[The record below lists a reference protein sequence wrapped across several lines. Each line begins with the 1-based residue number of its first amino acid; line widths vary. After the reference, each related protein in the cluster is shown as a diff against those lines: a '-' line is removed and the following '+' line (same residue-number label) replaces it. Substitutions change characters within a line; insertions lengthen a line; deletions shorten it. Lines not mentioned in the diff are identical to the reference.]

1 MDNIMVQA
9 PDEVVNSIVEEQVPE
24 ATSKPE
30 TPSTA
35 VSIGTTSVTDAPTA
49 LPTTKATITASF
61 TVPAVAKPLP
71 TPALPFQSA
80 RASESLYTSGY
91 QSTSSFGRASAR
103 SGAAAAASAA
113 ALQLQR
119 ELDLQHE
126 ILGRKPQLAQD
137 IVTKEPTIQPTFRD
151 YGATRDWRREQSRDR
166 RDRSKERD
174 YDRESDRYSRGR
186 YDRSREREGDRHR
199 DRYSRERSHERE
211 RDPERDRDYRH
222 ERGYRSDYRHHAEH
236 SGDRDYRRPFKYD
249 RHDRHDRHERYDRRD
264 RYYREGKEYDS
275 RSSHRDYEYDESRS
289 RSTRPEGQEAERER
303 TVSGSGGPWRE
314 GDDDNDSR
322 GSKTNDFIHHEH
334 HRGRS
339 IDRHSRHGPPGPDHP
354 HDHQR
359 RPSMEYHRD
368 HRRRSSAEMGYPA
381 GEHHDGPH
389 YRHSEASRTPDSASH
404 IPPPTQPASHAAYP
418 PTQPSHSTGHTAAHP
433 GPPLPPPPPPP
444 PPPPVHL
451 LAHTTGHPI
460 PPPGHPAHSISHP
473 PTQPAAH
480 HSHLPHQT
488 YSAHAA
494 LPAHPTAHHG
504 VHPGHPAM
512 DPMASHQYAYPMP
525 LSSSLQVKSE
535 DLYERVGQVGEG
547 TYGKVYKAR
556 NKQTGEY
563 VALKRI
569 RMETEKDG
577 FPITAMREIKL
588 LQTLNHGHVVSLK
601 ELMVSKGAVYMVF
614 EYMDHDLTGILGH
627 PNLKFRPE
635 HVKCLMRQLLE
646 GLKFLHHKGV
656 LHRDI
661 KGSNLLVNKLGELKL
676 ADFGLARLFQK
687 KTKRDYTNRV
697 ITLWYR
703 PPELLLGATAYGPA
717 VDMWSAGCIMVELF
731 TRKPIF
737 QGHNEIMQLDNIW
750 KTMGTPRKE
759 TWPDVEQLPWYELI
773 KHLNSESRTSKFR
786 EMFEKYMSPAAL
798 DLAEALLSLDPK
810 RRPTAAEA
818 LSKFDYFTNE
828 QPAACLPAELPKIE
842 GDWHEYESKQRKKAG
857 TKIKQQH
864 PQTHPPPPLHSQHNP
879 QHSQQHGQHQ
889 QPSMS
894 KEDQIE
900 DDRPAAIRPTLS
912 KKHSLSGAIKP
923 SSAPSP
929 APSTDL
935 GLAGII
941 DTDTIMTETDP
952 APKRGPIL
960 PETFVPPPNV
970 SPSYLPH
977 AALPTH
983 PVPRPTAEVAPGV
996 IHGTSQ
1002 SQLPPP
1008 PPPPLP
1014 PPPPP
1019 LPPVMPTYA
1028 HAVIDPLTKQPRS
1041 APRMSDSSMVVD
1053 PAAVDPLQSRFQ
1065 DHNGAIHGFDQS
1077 RQAAAQGVTPHMPS
1091 DSQRH
1096 AMGSEDQQEHDS
1108 QSIPIPTG
1116 PAGYTNSK
1124 GYHDGHEHDGHFG
1137 YYGRSRHYSDYGRDR
1152 ERDRD
1157 RDRDRYRDYGRRR
1170 EDYRGRDWSRERER
1184 DRGPGAGGRDR
1195 ERGGREYDWYRDHAG
1210 RERDRTSGRDRNFD
1224 DDEYYYRQ
1232 RRDRERDY
1240 ERDFDR
1246 RDPRDRDRER
1256 EGDRRDRDREKDEE
1270 PQEPDRGREH
1280 GPERDRG
1287 QDLDGEHDR
1296 DLSSRER
1303 GYNRDRDYGGFKD
1316 LDDDFERALDR
1327 ERERVRGHSRDHGR
1341 DFFEDKVME
1350 SRSERDD
1357 GEYEEED
1364 VRQSDGRKGD
1374 DPGFRSSAK
1383 RLKVSTDTSSL
1394 SSLSTLTTLSSLT

>member
-9 PDEVVNSIVEEQVPE
+9 PEEVVNSIVEEQVPE

-30 TPSTA
+30 TPYSTA

-264 RYYREGKEYDS
+264 RHGRDPRALKVRKQSEKEQSVEVEVPGAKETTIMTVADPKQMTLFITS
-275 RSSHRDYEYDESRS
+275 ITEDAVLTVTAGMAHPDLTILMITSDGRAWNIIATTGGDPAQRWD
-289 RSTRPEGQEAERER
+289 TRQENTMMVPTIVIQKHHAHLILRHIFHHPLNQPLMLLTR
-303 TVSGSGGPWRE
+303 RLNQVTRLDTLPHIL
-314 GDDDNDSR
+314 DLLFLLPLPHLHHHQ
-322 GSKTNDFIHHEH
+322 FIYWLTQQGILFLLQVTLRILYLTH
-334 HRGRS
+334 
-339 IDRHSRHGPPGPDHP
+339 
-354 HDHQR
+354 
-359 RPSMEYHRD
+359 RPSPQLITLT
-368 HRRRSSAEMGYPA
+368 YPI
-381 GEHHDGPH
+381 
-389 YRHSEASRTPDSASH
+389 R
-404 IPPPTQPASHAAYP
+404 PTQLMRLFQLIQQLITEFILATQLWILWL
-418 PTQPSHSTGHTAAHP
+418 PTSMHTQC
-433 GPPLPPPPPPP
+433 LFQ
-444 PPPPVHL
+444 VL
-451 LAHTTGHPI
+451 CKSRVKTFTKE
-460 PPPGHPAHSISHP
+460 
-473 PTQPAAH
+473 
-480 HSHLPHQT
+480 
-488 YSAHAA
+488 SAK
-494 LPAHPTAHHG
+494 LEKE
-504 VHPGHPAM
+504 
-512 DPMASHQYAYPMP
+512 PM
-525 LSSSLQVKSE
+525 
-535 DLYERVGQVGEG
+535 
-547 TYGKVYKAR
+547 VYKAR

-983 PVPRPTAEVAPGV
+983 PAPRPTAEVAPGV

-1232 RRDRERDY
+1232 RRDRE
-1240 ERDFDR
+1240 
-1246 RDPRDRDRER
+1246 
-1256 EGDRRDRDREKDEE
+1256 
-1270 PQEPDRGREH
+1270 
-1280 GPERDRG
+1280 
-1287 QDLDGEHDR
+1287 
-1296 DLSSRER
+1296 
-1303 GYNRDRDYGGFKD
+1303 
-1316 LDDDFERALDR
+1316 
-1327 ERERVRGHSRDHGR
+1327 
-1341 DFFEDKVME
+1341 
-1350 SRSERDD
+1350 
-1357 GEYEEED
+1357 
-1364 VRQSDGRKGD
+1364 
-1374 DPGFRSSAK
+1374 
-1383 RLKVSTDTSSL
+1383 
-1394 SSLSTLTTLSSLT
+1394 